1 MINRKC
7 PSCHGNP
14 GKSIVKS
21 KNDASDSTFEGLK
34 DNFVGL
40 RVNQTFFE
48 YHRCEQCNLCFAPR
62 YFSDLELALLYKN
75 MPPNLVGDDQIIVEK
90 THRAYAKHIVRN
102 MDSPLSLLELG
113 ADLGLVTGL
122 VVNDLK
128 IMRGVLIEPNLEVRS
143 QLKESIGYNDQFKII
158 DYLEDIQ
165 DAETFDLFVG
175 IHVLDHLLEPLE
187 DLQTVC
193 KKMNHEG
200 KLFIVVHNQKSLLAK
215 ALRAK
220 WPPYCLQHPQ
230 IFDQASISKLL
241 INAGFKNVVIKRT
254 TNYVGFRNIIRIFFT
269 LFKIDI
275 KLLRYLPNFAFP
287 IKLGNM
293 IVSAEVA

>member
-7 PSCHGNP
+7 PSCHSDP

-21 KNDASDSTFEGLK
+21 KNDASGSTFEELK
-34 DNFVGL
+34 NNFVGL
-40 RVNQTFFE
+40 RGNQTFFE
-48 YHRCEQCNLCFAPR
+48 YHRCKQCYLCFAPR
-62 YFSDLELALLYKN
+62 YFSDLELALVYKN

-90 THRAYAKHIVRN
+90 THRAYAKYIVRN
-102 MDSPLSLLELG
+102 VDSPLSLLELG
-113 ADLGLVTGL
+113 ADLGLVTGP

-128 IMRGVLIEPNLEVRS
+128 IMRGVLIEPNLEVRN
-143 QLKESIGYNDQFKII
+143 QLKESIGYNDEFKVI
-158 DYLEDIQ
+158 DYLDDIQ
-165 DAETFDLFVG
+165 DSQTFDLFIG

-187 DLQTVC
+187 DLQIVR
-193 KKMNHEG
+193 KKMNYGG

-215 ALRAK
+215 ILRAK

-230 IFDQASISKLL
+230 IFDRASISKLL
-241 INAGFKNVVIKRT
+241 INAGFKNIVIKRT
-254 TNYVGFRNIIRIFFT
+254 TNYVGFQNIIQIFFT
-269 LFKIDI
+269 LFKINI
-275 KLLRYLPNFAFP
+275 KLLQYLPNFPFP